1 MQRTLYASAAR
12 TATPTAVTQRM
23 GRYKGVKLVLDITAG
38 STLSITP
45 KIEGVDSVSGKVF
58 TVLTGAAATGVSTV
72 VMTVYPGA
80 TAATNVAANDILPD
94 TIKVTVTHGNAT
106 SCTYTVALHL
116 IP

>member
-1 MQRTLYASAAR
+1 MQKTLYASAAR
-12 TATPTAVTQRM
+12 TATPTAVTVRT
-23 GRYKGVKLVLDITAG
+23 GRYRTAKLVLDITAG

-58 TVLTGAAATGVSTV
+58 TLLTGAAATGVSTV
-72 VMTVYPGA
+72 VMTVGLGV
-80 TAATNVAANDILPD
+80 TAASNVAANDALPD

-106 SCTYTVALHL
+106 SCTYTVSLHL